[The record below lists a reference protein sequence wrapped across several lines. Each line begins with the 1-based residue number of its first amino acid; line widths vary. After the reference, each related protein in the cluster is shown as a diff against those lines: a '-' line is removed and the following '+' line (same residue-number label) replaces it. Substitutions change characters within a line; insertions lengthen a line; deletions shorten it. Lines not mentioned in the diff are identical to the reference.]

1 MNSSTISDGH
11 ALAPSAVM
19 QCHSASCSSAS
30 AGQRCL
36 LLSESVLTCCTCSL
50 AVHRLHAWLVV
61 FCAAICTKTC
71 WSDGNA
77 QPPLALSLWADSP
90 CSDLTCTPAPAQEN
104 VTGFCRLLEPGECD
118 NPIICSRSEKQV
130 LTTQEDD
137 CCFKNKDSFKRR
149 DIDGPL
155 VVKYAV

>member
-1 MNSSTISDGH
+1 MNSSTISNGH
-11 ALAPSAVM
+11 LLAPSAVM
-19 QCHSASCSSAS
+19 QNHSASCFSAS

-36 LLSESVLTCCTCSL
+36 LLSESVLHVFTRRPQTLCVTCRVL
-50 AVHRLHAWLVV
+50 RR
-61 FCAAICTKTC
+61 TKTC
-71 WSDGNA
+71 WSDGNTH
-77 QPPLALSLWADSP
+77 PPLALSLWADSP

-118 NPIICSRSEKQV
+118 NRIICSRSEKQV

-137 CCFKNKDSFKRR
+137 DCWFTNKDSFKRK

-155 VVKYAV
+155 VLKYAV